1 VAAVAVAEAAAR
13 TVVVAAAVAE
23 AAANTEPNL
32 RRPEPRSSAESQL
45 KRQNAPRIS
54 GAFCV
59 LTVLHSD
66 RFAFSPF

>member
-1 VAAVAVAEAAAR
+1 VAAAAVVAEAVAR
-13 TVVVAAAVAE
+13 TVVAAAAAV
-23 AAANTEPNL
+23 AAANTEPDL
-32 RRPEPRSSAESQL
+32 RQPEPRSSAESQL